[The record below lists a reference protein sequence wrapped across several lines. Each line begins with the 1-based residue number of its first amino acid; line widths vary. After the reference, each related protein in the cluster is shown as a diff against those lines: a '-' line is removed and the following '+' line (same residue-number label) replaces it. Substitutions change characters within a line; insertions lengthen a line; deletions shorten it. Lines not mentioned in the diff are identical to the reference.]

1 MTIDPDLTISVTPVS
16 LHHNTFVD
24 AIFLHVYRLFVNP
37 PNPTVNAL
45 YKIPPNTQYPHSLSF
60 FHCRTPLLYRRVA
73 EQERHTLTIMRPST
87 RLRQPVSFNQLAHPS
102 IHTFFS

>member
-16 LHHNTFVD
+16 LLHNTFVD

-45 YKIPPNTQYPHSLSF
+45 YKIP
-60 FHCRTPLLYRRVA
+60 RTPNV
-73 EQERHTLTIMRPST
+73 HTLSRSST
-87 RLRQPVSFNQLAHPS
+87 VEHPYSIGAWLNKKDTLSPLCVRLHASASLFRS
-102 IHTFFS
+102 ID